1 MSRQGASIISP
12 ATPLSSRLPS
22 PPCRLGEKRALGNA
36 RLSPSVPFPRPNNGP
51 QIPASVPSALAT
63 PAGAGRAAGPPP
75 APGTGDRRPP
85 PGRHSARPPAH
96 GPSRPSASVGPGP
109 RAASVTPPFARSAV
123 SPNAPGT
130 AAFTGPAP
138 RAGPCTR
145 RGGTA
150 CQHPGE
156 QPRPQVLSPDF
167 PRDEPEGHS
176 APAALWGGR
185 GPAGSARPQGVS
197 SQTPPCACSPRC
209 CPVPGCRRNPAVH
222 PAWRVEPQTPLRQGV
237 RVCAL
242 AHSAA
247 CIPGYRRHGTC
258 SRLLPTT

>member
-1 MSRQGASIISP
+1 M
-12 ATPLSSRLPS
+12 
-22 PPCRLGEKRALGNA
+22 
-36 RLSPSVPFPRPNNGP
+36 
-51 QIPASVPSALAT
+51 
-63 PAGAGRAAGPPP
+63 
-75 APGTGDRRPP
+75 
-85 PGRHSARPPAH
+85 RHSARPPAH

-150 CQHPGE
+150 CQRPGE
-156 QPRPQVLSPDF
+156 QPRPRVLSPDF

-185 GPAGSARPQGVS
+185 GPAGSARPRGAS

-209 CPVPGCRRNPAVH
+209 CPAPGCRRNPAVH
-222 PAWRVEPQTPLRQGV
+222 PAWRVEPQTLRQGV
-237 RVCAL
+237 WVCAL
-242 AHSAA
+242 ARSAA
-247 CIPGYRRHGTC
+247 RIPGYRGHGTC